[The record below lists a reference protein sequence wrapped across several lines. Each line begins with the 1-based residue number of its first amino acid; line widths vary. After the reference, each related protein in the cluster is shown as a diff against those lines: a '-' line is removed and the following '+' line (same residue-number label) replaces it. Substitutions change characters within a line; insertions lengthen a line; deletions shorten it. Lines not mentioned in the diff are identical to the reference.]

1 MQISEIWRYPIAS
14 LSGEPVPE
22 ARIDA
27 SGIVG
32 DRGYS
37 LVCERSGEVASPESA
52 ARWQSAPLVSAR
64 GQGADLCLRTPST
77 SWLPA
82 FEGSAKA
89 ALDEHLGFPVALRRT
104 GPYGSSQLRPDAVRP
119 RYPRR
124 PLHIL
129 SRRMLSRLQEI
140 VPNQTVTARRFRANL
155 VIDFA
160 EDDER
165 DALLP
170 DTVLAFGDTR
180 IRVIEPTVRCGF
192 VALAQEGVDRS
203 APALKT
209 IKREQA
215 MCFGVYAEVIRPGH
229 LATGLEADRASLR
242 PRSMLTARSHPT
254 TKMLSGAR

>member
-1 MQISEIWRYPIAS
+1 LKDPFAMQISEIWRYPIAS
-14 LSGEPVPE
+14 LSGESVSE

-32 DRGYS
+32 DRCYS
-37 LVCERSGEVASPESA
+37 LVCEQSGEVASPESA

-64 GQGADLCLRTPST
+64 GHGQDLHLRTPST
-77 SWLPA
+77 PWLPA

-89 ALDEHLGFPVALRRT
+89 ALDEHLGFPVVLRRT
-104 GPYGSSQLRPDAVRP
+104 HLSGRSVLEPGAVEP

-129 SRRMLSRLQEI
+129 SRRMLSRLQET

-155 VIDFA
+155 VVDLGA
-160 EDDER
+160 DEEH
-165 DALLP
+165 DALRP
-170 DTVLAFGDTR
+170 DTVLNFGDAR

-209 IKREQA
+209 IKREHA
-215 MCFGVYAEVIRPGH
+215 MCFGVYAEVIRSGR
-229 LATGLEADRASLR
+229 LATGLEAERSS
-242 PRSMLTARSHPT
+242 PRSVWR
-254 TKMLSGAR
+254 